1 MCIGFY
7 DTVLLSFLLWIY
19 LRFLGSMWELDRA
32 WGYEYLWMKYVSYF
46 DGSGYPVSDSL
57 LGLQSI
63 YTVRGCIVTGQYW
76 GVLG

>member
-1 MCIGFY
+1 
-7 DTVLLSFLLWIY
+7 
-19 LRFLGSMWELDRA
+19 MWELDRA
-32 WGYEYLWMKYVSYF
+32 WGYEYLWMKYVSYL